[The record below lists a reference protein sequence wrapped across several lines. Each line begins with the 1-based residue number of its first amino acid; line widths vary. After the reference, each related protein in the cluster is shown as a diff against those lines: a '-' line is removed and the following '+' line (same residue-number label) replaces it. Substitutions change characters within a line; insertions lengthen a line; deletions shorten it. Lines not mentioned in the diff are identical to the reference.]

1 MKLVWCHC
9 IPVGET
15 PFRPTV
21 FYFYTLLTGA
31 IIRSSKLF
39 EEFFMQRAVVFSE
52 DVVPLGNLKIN
63 PGRVVSQLDTTHRP
77 VLLTNRRRGVAVIQ
91 SLRDYEAKAEELA
104 FTQALLQGFADI
116 EEGRTVSLADAKKR
130 LGLV

>member
-1 MKLVWCHC
+1 
-9 IPVGET
+9 
-15 PFRPTV
+15 
-21 FYFYTLLTGA
+21 
-31 IIRSSKLF
+31 
-39 EEFFMQRAVVFSE
+39 MQRAVIFSE

-77 VLLTNRRRGVAVIQ
+77 VLLTNRGRGVAVIQ
-91 SLRDYEAKAEELA
+91 SLRDYEAETEELA
-104 FTQALLQGFADI
+104 FTKALLQGFADI